1 MKNAVTEEGIVIC
14 FNDEHPKKEEFP
26 IYNIKLVLSGCTKI
40 CEIKAKFFLIFFER
54 KEKTIIQFHSIFQR

>member
-26 IYNIKLVLSGCTKI
+26 IYNYINKK
-40 CEIKAKFFLIFFER
+40 
-54 KEKTIIQFHSIFQR
+54 